1 MNEKVSII
9 VPVYNE
15 RENLEPFLKSLAQT
29 LDPTGEEY
37 EVLLVD
43 DGSTDG
49 SDAYLETL
57 PARDPRIKVIQFRR
71 NFGQTAAMAAG
82 FDYATGDILVPMD
95 ADMQNGIYRS
105 NNSCCRSTK

>member
-1 MNEKVSII
+1 MSEKVSII

-15 RENLEPFLKSLAQT
+15 RKNLEPFIASLRAT
-29 LDPTGEEY
+29 MDPTGEDY

-49 SDAYLETL
+49 SEAYLQDL
-57 PARDPRIKVIQFRR
+57 PEQDPRIKVIQFRR

-82 FDYATGDILVPMD
+82 FDYASGDILVPLD
-95 ADMQNGIYRS
+95 ADLQNDPRDIPEIVA
-105 NNSCCRSTK
+105 K